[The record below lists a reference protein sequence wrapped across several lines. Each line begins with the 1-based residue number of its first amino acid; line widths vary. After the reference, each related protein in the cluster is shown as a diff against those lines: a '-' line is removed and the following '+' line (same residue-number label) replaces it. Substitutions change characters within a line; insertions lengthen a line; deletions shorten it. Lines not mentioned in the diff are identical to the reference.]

1 MTDALADD
9 RDAADL
15 SRPIGAAA
23 FKTRCLRIID
33 HVSESG
39 AEVTITK
46 HGRPVA
52 KLVPVRAPA
61 GRADIL
67 GSCKGTLVI
76 VDDDDLVPST
86 AGEWRGWEARLD
98 RLADAAGTA

>member
-15 SRPIGAAA
+15 GRPIGAAA

-33 HVSESG
+33 HVSKSG

-52 KLVPVRAPA
+52 KLVPIHAPA
-61 GRADIL
+61 GRTNIL
-67 GSCKGTLVI
+67 GSCKDTLVI
-76 VDDDDLVPST
+76 LDSDDLVPST
-86 AGEWRGWEARLD
+86 ADEWADWKATSPASTSATRGR
-98 RLADAAGTA
+98 